1 VNRFGG
7 LSKQEKPMETGVQG
21 VIDIAHNGIDRVIEL
36 EQARARDNIA
46 FKELRAERDEL
57 EQHLRSV
64 VDSLAFHILE
74 HGDVGMDR
82 ARLTKARNFLNKIGV

>member
-1 VNRFGG
+1 
-7 LSKQEKPMETGVQG
+7 METGVQG
-21 VIDIAHNGIDRVIEL
+21 VIDIARNGIDRVIEL

-64 VDSLAFHILE
+64 MASLEFHVLE
-74 HGDVGMDR
+74 HGGVGMDNE
-82 ARLTKARNFLNKIGV
+82 RLYKAHKFLSKIEK